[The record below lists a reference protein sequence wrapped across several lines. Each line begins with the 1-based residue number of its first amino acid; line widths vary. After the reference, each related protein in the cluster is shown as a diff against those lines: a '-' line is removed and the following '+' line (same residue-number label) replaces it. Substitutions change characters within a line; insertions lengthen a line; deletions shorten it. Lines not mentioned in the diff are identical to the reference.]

1 MSSQQIQVLVI
12 IINIKEY
19 TKVKGDSK
27 SLNVFKKKEKF
38 N

>member
-1 MSSQQIQVLVI
+1 MRCKQIQRLVI

-27 SLNVFKKKEKF
+27 SLNVFFKKRKV
-38 N
+38 

>member
-19 TKVKGDSK
+19 KKVKGDSK
-27 SLNVFKKKEKF
+27 SLNVFLKKEKF